1 MSMSWAGDASWDGG
15 STWALGQGEFAAAT
29 DALQLADAGGVFEIA
44 TALGGGSDAMEP
56 TDAGGSA
63 HIQENLPVESSSPDY
78 EASATGRSWAA
89 DSLEAVQAWPV
100 KLTGERVTAQ
110 FDFTPDLQPGDAPV
124 AVVMT
129 VTTVDGVDAAPAQV
143 LYGLPQIKGRR
154 VFQKL
159 QGGLAGCVYLVQCQV
174 TTRLGDVLLL
184 ARLLPVRAT
193 YVH

>member
-1 MSMSWAGDASWDGG
+1 MTTWDGGISWDGG
-15 STWALGQGEFAAAT
+15 ITWAPVVGDLSAST
-29 DALQLADAGGVFEIA
+29 DALAFADSGGAVQVSSLLAGQADAVD
-44 TALGGGSDAMEP
+44 LV
-56 TDAGGSA
+56 DAGGSA
-63 HIQENLPVESSSPDY
+63 NLGADAPVESSSPDY

-124 AVVMT
+124 TVVMT
-129 VTTVDGVDAAPAQV
+129 VTTVEGVDAAPAQV

-159 QGGLAGCVYLVQCQV
+159 QGGQSGCVYLVQCQV

>member
-1 MSMSWAGDASWDGG
+1 MTTWDGGISWDGG
-15 STWALGQGEFAAAT
+15 ITWAPVVGDLSAST
-29 DALQLADAGGVFEIA
+29 DALAFADSGGAVQVSSLLAGQADAVD
-44 TALGGGSDAMEP
+44 LV
-56 TDAGGSA
+56 DAGGSA
-63 HIQENLPVESSSPDY
+63 NLGADAPVESSSPDY

-124 AVVMT
+124 TVVMT
-129 VTTVDGVDAAPAQV
+129 VTTVEGVDAAPAQV

>member
-1 MSMSWAGDASWDGG
+1 MTTWDGGISWDGG
-15 STWALGQGEFAAAT
+15 ITWVPVVGDLSAST
-29 DALQLADAGGVFEIA
+29 DALAIADSGGAVQVSSLLAGQADAVD
-44 TALGGGSDAMEP
+44 LV
-56 TDAGGSA
+56 DAGGSA
-63 HIQENLPVESSSPDY
+63 NLGADAPVESSSPDY